1 MFPQGRGPLPPPPSP
16 PTLSSWVG
24 QRLSKKLSNLCLGI
38 DPPSP
43 TPPTPLPPPS
53 ADIHKRT
60 KTHSHGRIYRHVHT
74 YTHISST
81 GLNPLIQTVASPGF
95 WPRLCGVVGERGG
108 EPRLHGGNCSRREA
122 LVGSS
127 HPRESR
133 RGVGGHREVCV
144 CVCVCEGLRGPSPG
158 QRCLA
163 AWALQG
169 APETGNLYM
178 EPPLVQTLH
187 SQLHAVYCKSSHCS
201 SIAIHT
207 LRHAQ
212 TIIVTFMNLHVHF
225 FFFLPATSHQLTKPS
240 KPHTSVC

>member
-1 MFPQGRGPLPPPPSP
+1 MREVESLGFMGGTAPGERPWWAHLTQGR
-16 PTLSSWVG
+16 
-24 QRLSKKLSNLCLGI
+24 
-38 DPPSP
+38 
-43 TPPTPLPPPS
+43 
-53 ADIHKRT
+53 
-60 KTHSHGRIYRHVHT
+60 
-74 YTHISST
+74 
-81 GLNPLIQTVASPGF
+81 
-95 WPRLCGVVGERGG
+95 
-108 EPRLHGGNCSRREA
+108 
-122 LVGSS
+122 
-127 HPRESR
+127 
-133 RGVGGHREVCV
+133 VGGGWGGTERCV

-225 FFFLPATSHQLTKPS
+225 FFFFTSDFTPANKTKQASHECMLRGFVK
-240 KPHTSVC
+240 VLL